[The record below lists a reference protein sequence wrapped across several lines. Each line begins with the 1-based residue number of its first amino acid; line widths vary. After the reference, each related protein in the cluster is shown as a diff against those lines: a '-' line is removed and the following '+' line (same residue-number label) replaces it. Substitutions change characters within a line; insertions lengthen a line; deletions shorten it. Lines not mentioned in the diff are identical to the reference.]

1 MERVHIVQLV
11 PGVRDSVVINEATI
25 DESSVEDT
33 VLLIP
38 EERHIRFFTHRHLRL
53 TSNIDDH
60 YLHREIVVPCYNS
73 LHVCC
78 WFCKTF

>member
-53 TSNIDDH
+53 TSNI
-60 YLHREIVVPCYNS
+60 
-73 LHVCC
+73 
-78 WFCKTF
+78 